1 MPPSRPEA
9 RGRGAP
15 NPTVEVS
22 TVEVSTPGVSTS
34 ASFADIERVL
44 GTEQLRRLRDKL
56 TAAATRPL
64 PPGTTVDVRSASPDV
79 VQSLFVRALPV
90 AAGLDPT
97 RADEVKSVLWV
108 DGRNQLLVH
117 LDQAKVALGDGF
129 IDTHLVVQCDQTQR
143 TSVVVTFVTSTA
155 KRPSGF
161 IVATEDRPRG
171 PSVIVDA
178 WGEALVALAWRAV
191 IEVAR
196 VVAGTAG
203 LDKFERQFVAANVE
217 ATTNA
222 LLITPMVPHRL

>member
-1 MPPSRPEA
+1 M
-9 RGRGAP
+9 
-15 NPTVEVS
+15 VEV
-22 TVEVSTPGVSTS
+22 TLPGVSTS
-34 ASFADIERVL
+34 ASFADIERLL
-44 GTEQLRRLRDKL
+44 GAEQLRQLRDKL
-56 TAAATRPL
+56 AASATRPL

-79 VQSLFVRALPV
+79 VQSLFVRALPL
-90 AAGLDPT
+90 AAGLEPS
-97 RADEVKSVLWV
+97 RADEVASVLWV
-108 DGRNQLLVH
+108 DGRNQLLVQ

-143 TSVVVTFVTSTA
+143 TSVVATFVTSTA

-171 PSVIVDA
+171 PRVIVDA

-203 LDKFERQFVAANVE
+203 TDKFERQFVAANVE